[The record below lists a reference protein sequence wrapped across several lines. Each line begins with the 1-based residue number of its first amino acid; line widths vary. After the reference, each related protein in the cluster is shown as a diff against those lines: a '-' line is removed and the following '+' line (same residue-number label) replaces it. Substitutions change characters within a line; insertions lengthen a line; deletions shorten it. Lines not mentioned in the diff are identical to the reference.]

1 MPNLRILREN
11 LAKTTATLTADTES
25 GSLVAA
31 NMQDDKK
38 SVVWRSTAKTA
49 TITATW
55 TSSQFVNCVIIPF
68 CSLRSEA
75 TMRVRLYSTGDV
87 LEYDSTATI
96 CCGYANFDI
105 FNWGSEPL
113 GVNAYTVG
121 GGTYA
126 RVYCDETQYNNG
138 NIVKVV
144 IDLDDDNASQ
154 PNSYLEAGC
163 LVIGEYY
170 EFTYNP
176 NYGVNV
182 KAMYSDKEERS
193 QAGDLITTSGNLN
206 KSLNFNLGWIDA
218 QGRDQVA
225 NMFKQSTTPIFISLY
240 PEDTDNTR
248 EQDGQIYGKIQNN
261 GYGHTFYN
269 NYATTVPVKE
279 I

>member
-1 MPNLRILREN
+1 MNKLRIVREN
-11 LAKTTATLTADTES
+11 LVKTAATLTADTEA
-25 GSLVAA
+25 GSLVVE
-31 NMQDDKK
+31 NMQDDRK
-38 SVVWRSTAKTA
+38 SVIWRSTAKTA
-49 TITATW
+49 TITVTW
-55 TSSQFVNCVIIPF
+55 SLSQFVNCVILPF
-68 CSLRSEA
+68 CSLKSEA

-96 CCGYANFDI
+96 CCAYSTFEV

-154 PNSYLEAGC
+154 ANSYLESGC

-170 EFTYNP
+170 EFNYNP
-176 NYGVNV
+176 NYGANI
-182 KAMYSDKEERS
+182 KAKFSDKEERS
-193 QAGDLITTSGNLN
+193 QAGDLITIQGNLT
-206 KSLNFNLGWIDA
+206 KSLNFNLGWINA

-225 NMFKQSTTPIFISLY
+225 NMFKQSTTPIFISMF
-240 PEDTDNTR
+240 PEDSDITR
-248 EQDGQIYGKIQNN
+248 EQDGQIYGKIQSS
-261 GYGHTFYN
+261 GYNHSFYN
-269 NYATTVPVKE
+269 NYATTIPVKE